1 MRWIFFIFC
10 LLLGKLSAQSPLN
23 LQWVQNL
30 GSGSYDHVSGIVWDG
45 REHVYV
51 AGYFSGTIA
60 GQSSNGSSDGFVAK
74 YHSDGTLL
82 WLRSFGG
89 LGEDRVH
96 QISFDSS
103 ARRVLL
109 TGYFTGKM
117 YFGSDS
123 LNTAQEEDLLLLA
136 IDENG
141 NWQWGRGFGT
151 SGIQSGTTVA
161 VDKEHRI
168 CLSGYFEDTLQ
179 ADTVQ
184 LVCRGQRNAFFLQL
198 DSAGHCNWGYRMGG
212 LRYDEGLNIVFD
224 AENNIYLSGYYR
236 DTADFGPFAAR
247 SVFTYDCFL
256 VSLNAA
262 GDWRWLRSFG
272 GGYVD
277 NCPALAYMPKTGNI
291 LVGGWFFNDI
301 SFGSTTLLS
310 AGEEESYFAVFD
322 TTGQLQ
328 WAKRFG
334 HTFAELLFDFSVD
347 ANDNIVAIGTFDSI
361 IFFGTD
367 TFRAKHYNRPTDL
380 FLFGFSSDGQYR
392 WGYRAGAEF
401 NDFGFQVAW
410 GDSSMVFASGNFLN
424 KTIFSSDTIF
434 SNGNYDIYLAK
445 LFLDTTLIGTATLQ
459 TPTAVPQSLTLYPN
473 PNNGIFS
480 IDLSPDCST
489 WQLLR
494 IYDAV
499 GNLRQSINY
508 EQDVKIEVNVLDFA
522 PGLYYLALHNACG
535 QFIQPFVKI

>member
-1 MRWIFFIFC
+1 MRWIFFISII
-10 LLLGKLSAQSPLN
+10 LLGNLSAQSPITP
-23 LQWVQNL
+23 QWVQNL

-45 REHVYV
+45 DAHVYI

-89 LGEDRVH
+89 LGDDRVH

-103 ARRVLL
+103 ARRVLI
-109 TGYFTGKM
+109 TGYFSGKM

-123 LNTAQEEDLLLLA
+123 LQATQEEDLLLLA

-161 VDKEHRI
+161 VDKAHRI

-179 ADTVQ
+179 ADAVQ
-184 LVCRGQRNAFFLQL
+184 LVCRGLRNAFLLQL
-198 DSAGHCNWGYRMGG
+198 DSIGHCNWGYRMGG
-212 LRYDEGLNIVFD
+212 LLYDEGLNIVFD
-224 AENNIYLSGYYR
+224 AEDNVYLSGYYR
-236 DTADFGPFAAR
+236 DTADFGPFAVR

-256 VSLNAA
+256 VSLGAA
-262 GDWRWLRSFG
+262 GNWRWLRSFG

-277 NCPALAYMPKTGNI
+277 NCPALTYMPKSGNI

-301 SFGSTTLLS
+301 SFGDTTLFS

-347 ANDNIVAIGTFDSI
+347 ADDNIVAVGTFDSI

-380 FLFGFSSDGQYR
+380 FLFGFSPDGNYR

-401 NDFGFQVAW
+401 NDFGFHVAW

-445 LFLDTTLIGTATLQ
+445 LFLDTALIGTAISQ
-459 TPTAVPQSLTLYPN
+459 VPMELPPALVPYPN
-473 PNNGIFS
+473 PNNGVFY
-480 IDLSPDCST
+480 IDLPANCSNRH
-489 WQLLR
+489 LLR
-494 IYDAV
+494 IYDAS
-499 GNLRQSINY
+499 GRLLQSAHY
-508 EQDVKIEVNVLDFA
+508 EENNKKEVNVSTLA
-522 PGLYYLALHNACG
+522 PGLYYVELHNACG
-535 QFIQPFVKI
+535 RLIAPLIKL